1 MKITFNEEPPKEEER
16 FKIDNSDLNKENGI
30 LYKRNDIKN
39 GEKTFVSRS
48 ISENQFIKDTYKQ
61 SKFDGI
67 ENETDD
73 EDDYNNND
81 NNNNSY
87 LSMLYNGLY
96 NGIGYT
102 YGFFSNLAYK
112 GYSYFTWKKVGQ
124 DEKES
129 DEKKESLLDEN
140 ERDDQI

>member
-1 MKITFNEEPPKEEER
+1 MKIPFNEEPPKEEER
-16 FKIDNSDLNKENGI
+16 FKIDNSDLIKENGI

-61 SKFDGI
+61 SKFDSI

-73 EDDYNNND
+73 EDDNNYNE
-81 NNNNSY
+81 NNNSY
-87 LSMLYNGLY
+87 LNMLYNGLY

-102 YGFFSNLAYK
+102 YSFFSNLAFK
-112 GYSYFTWKKVGQ
+112 GYYYFTSKKVGQ

>member
-1 MKITFNEEPPKEEER
+1 MKIPFNEEPPKEEER
-16 FKIDNSDLNKENGI
+16 FKIDNSDLIKENGI

-73 EDDYNNND
+73 EDDYNNNE

-102 YGFFSNLAYK
+102 YSFFSNLAFK
-112 GYSYFTWKKVGQ
+112 GYSYFTSKKVGQ
-124 DEKES
+124 DEKEN